1 MTDREA
7 ANPHLHLPHGS
18 TADRR
23 DLVAITPESAGWS
36 YTGLRVFE
44 LAAGEERVLNTGPD
58 EALVLPLTGG
68 CTVTVEDQTFTLEGR
83 ASVFDRVTD
92 FVYLPVRSAVRIA
105 SASGGTFALPTARA
119 TRSGVAEYVPAEAVA
134 VEVRGAGSATRQLNN
149 FFSPSVGDAH
159 RLVAVEVLTP
169 GGNSSSY
176 PPHKHDRASDAEAL
190 LEEIYYFRFDKTDAF
205 GMHRTYAA
213 DGSFDVTVT
222 VRDGDVFLVPR
233 GYHGPCAAMPGYDM
247 YYLNVL
253 AGPGAA
259 RSLAFTDDP
268 AHAWIRPSWAGEARD
283 ARIPMTSAVARVR

>member
-1 MTDREA
+1 MTTRERA
-7 ANPHLHLPHGS
+7 AAHLHQPHGS
-18 TADRR
+18 LAEGR
-23 DLVAITPESAGWS
+23 DLVVITPESAGWR

-44 LAAGEERVLNTGPD
+44 LAAGEARVIDTGLD
-58 EALVLPLTGG
+58 EALVLPLAGG
-68 CTVTVEDQTFTLEGR
+68 CTVEVENQSFTLHGR
-83 ASVFDRVTD
+83 ASVFDGVTD
-92 FVYLPVRSAVRIA
+92 FVYVPVRSSVRIA

-119 TRSGVAEYVPAEAVA
+119 RRRSAVAYVPAEAVA

-149 FFSPSVGDAH
+149 FFSPSVGDAD
-159 RLVAVEVLTP
+159 RLVAVEVITP

-176 PPHKHDRASDAEAL
+176 PPHKHDHASNAEAE
-190 LEEIYYFRFDKTDAF
+190 LEEIYYFRFGSADAF

-222 VRDGDVFLVPR
+222 VRNGDVFLVPR

-253 AGPGAA
+253 AGPGDA

-268 AHAWIRPSWAGEARD
+268 AHAWIRPSWSGQARD
-283 ARIPMTSAVARVR
+283 ARVPMTSARGKVE

>member
-1 MTDREA
+1 MTTRERA
-7 ANPHLHLPHGS
+7 AAHLHQPHGS
-18 TADRR
+18 LAEGR
-23 DLVAITPESAGWS
+23 DLVVVTPESAGWR

-44 LAAGEERVLNTGPD
+44 LAASEARVIDTGLD
-58 EALVLPLTGG
+58 EALVLPLAGG
-68 CTVTVEDQTFTLEGR
+68 CTVEVENQSFTLHGR
-83 ASVFDRVTD
+83 ASVFDGVTD
-92 FVYLPVRSAVRIA
+92 FVYVPVRSSVRIA

-119 TRSGVAEYVPAEAVA
+119 RRRSAVAYVPAEAVA

-149 FFSPSVGDAH
+149 FFSPSVGDAD
-159 RLVAVEVLTP
+159 RLVAVEVITP

-176 PPHKHDRASDAEAL
+176 PPHKHDHASNAEAE
-190 LEEIYYFRFDKTDAF
+190 LEEIYYFRFGSADAF

-222 VRDGDVFLVPR
+222 VRNGDVFLVPR

-253 AGPGAA
+253 AGPGDA

-268 AHAWIRPSWAGEARD
+268 AHAWIRPSWSDQARD
-283 ARIPMTSAVARVR
+283 ARVPMTSAHGKVE

>member
-1 MTDREA
+1 MTTLGGA
-7 ANPHLHLPHGS
+7 TAHLHQPHGS
-18 TADRR
+18 LAEGR
-23 DLVAITPESAGWS
+23 DLVVVTPESAGWK

-44 LAAGEERVLNTGPD
+44 LAAGERRVIDTGLD
-58 EALVLPLTGG
+58 EALVLPLAGG
-68 CTVTVEDQTFTLEGR
+68 CTVEVENQSFTLCGR

-92 FVYLPVRSAVRIA
+92 FVYVPMGSSLRIA

-119 TRSGVAEYVPAEAVA
+119 GRRGAAAYVPAEAVA

-149 FFSPSVGDAH
+149 FFSPSVGDAD

-176 PPHKHDRASDAEAL
+176 PPHKHDHASNAEAE
-190 LEEIYYFRFDKTDAF
+190 LEEIYYFRFGSADAF
-205 GMHRTYAA
+205 GLHRTYAA

-222 VRDGDVFLVPR
+222 VRNGDVFLVPR

-253 AGPGAA
+253 AGPGDA

-268 AHAWIRPSWAGEARD
+268 AHAWIRPSWSRQTRD
-283 ARIPMTSAVARVR
+283 ARVPMTSAHGKTE

>member
-1 MTDREA
+1 MTHHEGA
-7 ANPHLHLPHGS
+7 PHLHLPRGS
-18 TADRR
+18 VADGR
-23 DLVAITPESAGWS
+23 DLVVITPESAGWR
-36 YTGLRVFE
+36 YTGLRVFD
-44 LAAGEERVLNTGPD
+44 LAPGEERVVETGPN
-58 EALVLPLTGG
+58 EALVLPLTGA
-68 CTVTVEDQTFTLEGR
+68 CIVTVDDRSFTLEGR

-92 FVYLPVRSAVRIA
+92 FVYLPMHTTVRIA
-105 SASGGTFALPTARA
+105 SALGGTFALPTARA
-119 TRSGVAEYVPAEAVA
+119 TRGGVAAYVPASDVA

-149 FFSPSVGDAH
+149 FFSPSVGDAE

-169 GGNSSSY
+169 GGNSSSF
-176 PPHKHDRASDAEAL
+176 PPHKHDRASDAEAE
-190 LEEIYYFRFDKTDAF
+190 LEEIYYFRFDKADAF

-222 VRDGDVFLVPR
+222 VHDGDVFLVPR

-268 AHAWIRPSWAGEARD
+268 AHAWIRPSWSGEARD
-283 ARIPMTSAVARVR
+283 ARVPMTSANGRVR

>member
-1 MTDREA
+1 MTTRERA
-7 ANPHLHLPHGS
+7 AAHLHQPHGS
-18 TADRR
+18 LAEGR
-23 DLVAITPESAGWS
+23 DLVVVTPESAGWR

-44 LAAGEERVLNTGPD
+44 LAASEARVIDTGLD
-58 EALVLPLTGG
+58 EALVLPLAGG
-68 CTVTVEDQTFTLEGR
+68 CTVEVENQSFTLHGR
-83 ASVFDRVTD
+83 ASVFEGVTD
-92 FVYLPVRSAVRIA
+92 FVYVPVRSSVRIA

-119 TRSGVAEYVPAEAVA
+119 RRRSAVAYVPAEAVA

-149 FFSPSVGDAH
+149 FFSPSVGDAD

-176 PPHKHDRASDAEAL
+176 PPHKHDHASNAEAE
-190 LEEIYYFRFDKTDAF
+190 LEEIYYFRFGSADAF

-222 VRDGDVFLVPR
+222 VRNGDVFLVPR

-253 AGPGAA
+253 AGPGDA

-268 AHAWIRPSWAGEARD
+268 AHAWIRPSWSGQARD
-283 ARIPMTSAVARVR
+283 ARVPMTSARGKVE

>member
-1 MTDREA
+1 MKGQEG
-7 ANPHLHLPHGS
+7 ANLHLPRGS
-18 TADRR
+18 TANAR

-44 LAAGEERVLNTGPD
+44 LAVGEERVVDTGQD
-58 EALVLPLTGG
+58 EAFVLPLAGG
-68 CTVTVEDQTFTLEGR
+68 CTVKVENQSFTLEGR

-92 FVYLPVRSAVRIA
+92 FVYLPMQSAVCIA
-105 SASGGTFALPTARA
+105 SANGGTFALPTARA
-119 TRSGVAEYVPAEAVA
+119 TRRGIAAYVPADAVA

-149 FFSPSVGDAH
+149 FFSPSVGDAD

-176 PPHKHDRASDAEAL
+176 PPHKHDRASEAEAE
-190 LEEIYYFRFDKTDAF
+190 LEEIYYFRFDKADAF

-213 DGSFDVTVT
+213 DGGFDVTVT

-253 AGPGAA
+253 AGPGAV

-268 AHAWIRPSWAGEARD
+268 AHAWIRPSWSGESRD
-283 ARIPMTSAVARVR
+283 VRVPMTSAMPRVR